1 MLLIHF
7 IDLFLDSAPWLLL
20 GLIFAGMLKMFVPMK
35 WIHNQL
41 GGHGFK
47 STIKAA
53 LIGAPLPLCSCGVIP
68 AAVGLRRSG
77 ASKAATTSFLV
88 STPETGID
96 SITVSYV
103 LLGPFMT
110 IARPI
115 AAITSAIVAGLLVGK
130 DDLQQE
136 TEKTDNSTPKKYA
149 KEVNK
154 STCCTDKA
162 PVIKTV
168 HASCSADTAPVQTKT
183 AQCCQSTQ
191 ETAAPKPID
200 TAESYQSTQE
210 TAAPKLIDTAESYQS
225 TQNTAPNTAEC
236 CQSTQEAAAPKPID
250 TAESCQSTQNTA
262 PDTAECCQS
271 TQEAAALKPI
281 DTAECCQSTQETAA
295 LKPIDTAE
303 CCQSTQET
311 AAPKPIDTADSCQST
326 QETEAPKPIDTAG
339 SCQSTQDIA
348 TKLHGTSI
356 IGRILKGV
364 HFATTDLVKDIT
376 VWLLIGLFFAALVQ
390 TYVPTDFL
398 VRWGDGILAMLV
410 MVIISV
416 PMYICATASTPIAA
430 GLLLAGVSPGAVLV
444 FMLAGPA
451 TNIATLGVVAK
462 ELGKRALWGYLGGVL
477 GVALLS
483 GILVNYLVSTFG
495 ILVTPQ
501 ISEQHQ
507 LLPEIVVHFSAII
520 LAILM
525 TKVLYNMLPKKIKQ
539 KNCCS

>member
-1 MLLIHF
+1 MLLLNF

-20 GLIFAGMLKMFVPMK
+20 GLIFAGLLKMFVPMK

-88 STPETGID
+88 STPETGVD

-110 IARPI
+110 VVRPI

-130 DDLQQE
+130 DDEQNKS
-136 TEKTDNSTPKKYA
+136 EKNHKNDNTKPFKG
-149 KEVNK
+149 ENK
-154 STCCTDKA
+154 STCCTADKF
-162 PVIKTV
+162 PVVSAVDT
-168 HASCSADTAPVQTKT
+168 HCCADTLAKQPDTVECCESTHDTAHKQT
-183 AQCCQSTQ
+183 
-191 ETAAPKPID
+191 ETAACC
-200 TAESYQSTQE
+200 ESTH
-210 TAAPKLIDTAESYQS
+210 
-225 TQNTAPNTAEC
+225 
-236 CQSTQEAAAPKPID
+236 
-250 TAESCQSTQNTA
+250 
-262 PDTAECCQS
+262 
-271 TQEAAALKPI
+271 
-281 DTAECCQSTQETAA
+281 
-295 LKPIDTAE
+295 
-303 CCQSTQET
+303 
-311 AAPKPIDTADSCQST
+311 
-326 QETEAPKPIDTAG
+326 
-339 SCQSTQDIA
+339 QDIA
-348 TKLHGTSI
+348 TQLQGTSI
-356 IGRILKGV
+356 VSRILKGF
-364 HFATTDLVKDIT
+364 HFAATDLVKDIT

-390 TYVPTDFL
+390 TYVPADFL
-398 VRWGDGILAMLV
+398 VQWGDGILAMLV

-477 GVALLS
+477 SVALLS
-483 GILVNYLVSTFG
+483 GVLVNYLVSTFG
-495 ILVTPQ
+495 ILVAPK

-507 LLPEIVVHFSAII
+507 LLPEIVVHASAII

-525 TKVLYNMLPKKIKQ
+525 AKVLYDMLPKKLKQ